1 MANPQQTQL
10 MTIHTNLE
18 KLLDSKREAMPQ
30 GFNKTRFLQNCM
42 TVLQDTKDI
51 HKANSASVARTMLKG
66 AFLGLDFFNKECYA
80 IIYGGQVQFQT
91 DYKGEKKLAKKYS
104 VRPVKD
110 IYAKLVREGD
120 EFYEEVKDGQQ
131 TVSFVPK
138 PFNDGKILGAFAVAL
153 FADGGMIYETMSTE
167 DIELTR
173 KNYSKQ
179 ANGAAWTKSTGE
191 MYKKTVMRR
200 LCKNIELD
208 FDTIE
213 QAQAFEDSSDFD
225 MNKEPKPAQNSP
237 LNPIEAEYEVIDEE
251 EPLEEV
257 EPEPKPDPK
266 PENKPTSKSSKEDEA
281 FQAEMDSLFEGDSDA
296 AEPK

>member
-1 MANPQQTQL
+1 MSNKL
-10 MTIHTNLE
+10 VVIHDNLN
-18 KLLDSKREAMPQ
+18 KLLDSKREAMPT

-51 HKANSASVARTMLKG
+51 DKCDPISVARTMLKG

-80 IIYGGQVQFQT
+80 ITYGGTVQFQT

-110 IYAKLVREGD
+110 IYAKLVRQGD
-120 EFYEEVKDGQQ
+120 EFIEEIKDGQQ
-131 TVSFVPK
+131 TIQFRPQ
-138 PFNDGKILGAFAVAL
+138 PFNNGEILGAFAVAL
-153 FADGGMIYETMSTE
+153 FEDGGMVYEVMSAE
-167 DIELTR
+167 EIEETR

-179 ANGAAWTKSTGE
+179 PNGQAWAKSKGE

-213 QAQAFEDSSDFD
+213 QAQAFEDSSDFEF
-225 MNKEPKPAQNSP
+225 NKEHKPAQQSP
-237 LNPIEAEYEVIDEE
+237 LNANATVIEAEYEEMT
-251 EPLEEV
+251 
-257 EPEPKPDPK
+257 
-266 PENKPTSKSSKEDEA
+266 NEA
-281 FQAEMDSLFEGDSDA
+281 EQEQLLFT
-296 AEPK
+296 